1 MLAQGSLGL
10 LLLERQEQ
18 ERRAAF
24 SNGENIHNLQLHEGA
39 ITVIYLDFD
48 IKSGIA
54 QRVDNDIQ
62 LINHFPSVH
71 VIIYFGSFCIF
82 NYYFGGYDKKSLVY
96 SPVTSYFWSA

>member
-1 MLAQGSLGL
+1 MLAQASLGL

-39 ITVIYLDFD
+39 ITVIFLDFD

-62 LINHFPSVH
+62 LIIRFPSVH
-71 VIIYFGSFCIF
+71 VIIYLG
-82 NYYFGGYDKKSLVY
+82 LVVFLIITLVVVIR
-96 SPVTSYFWSA
+96 SPLYIAP

>member
-1 MLAQGSLGL
+1 MLAQTSLGL

-39 ITVIYLDFD
+39 ITVIFLDFD

-62 LINHFPSVH
+62 LIIRFPSVH
-71 VIIYFGSFCIF
+71 VIIYLG
-82 NYYFGGYDKKSLVY
+82 LVVFLIITLVVVIR
-96 SPVTSYFWSA
+96 SPLYIAP

>member
-1 MLAQGSLGL
+1 MLAQASLGL

-39 ITVIYLDFD
+39 ITVIFLDFD

-62 LINHFPSVH
+62 LIIRFPSVH
-71 VIIYFGSFCIF
+71 VIIYLG
-82 NYYFGGYDKKSLVY
+82 LVVFLIIALVVMIR
-96 SPVTSYFWSA
+96 SPLYIAP

>member
-1 MLAQGSLGL
+1 MLAQASLGL
-10 LLLERQEQ
+10 LLLEKQEH

-24 SNGENIHNLQLHEGA
+24 SNGENIHNLQLHEEA
-39 ITVIYLDFD
+39 ITVIFLDFD

-71 VIIYFGSFCIF
+71 VIIYLG
-82 NYYFGGYDKKSLVY
+82 LVVFLIITLVVMIR
-96 SPVTSYFWSA
+96 SPLYIAP

>member
-39 ITVIYLDFD
+39 ITVIFLDFD

-62 LINHFPSVH
+62 LVNHFPSVH
-71 VIIYFGSFCIF
+71 VIIYLG
-82 NYYFGGYDKKSLVY
+82 LVVFLIITLVVMIR
-96 SPVTSYFWSA
+96 SPLYIAP